1 MYLTQILTFC
11 FVSRYNTSMAMQ
23 DVEKKAKVYLEK
35 PPRALLNVEDYHQQA
50 KGKLQPM
57 IYDFYSTGSDD
68 QLTLFDNQQAFRR
81 IKLRPKI
88 LIDVSSHSTENSLN
102 CQTQLLNSTTTIPFP
117 CIIAPTA
124 LHRLAN
130 KEHGELATVRAA
142 VACST
147 IMCVSTSASISIEL
161 VAEEHRQ
168 QIKTNYPQSTSQ
180 LWYQLY
186 LLKNRQHS
194 QRLIERAEKCG
205 YKALMLTVDLCVVGN
220 RECDAR
226 NKFSLPDGIQAE
238 NLIDDDT
245 SDFAKNYRTPSY
257 DAAISW
263 KDLDWIRS
271 ITSLPLI
278 LKGIIHPDDALQAV
292 RHGVQGIVVS
302 NHGGRQLDTCQSA
315 IDALPDIMD
324 AIRNENHQIDIYVD
338 GGVRRGTDI
347 LKAVALGAKAV
358 LIGRPVLWGL
368 AVDGTEGVRNVLEI
382 LKKEFRLAMMLCGCQ
397 TVDDIRKNN
406 ILVINNDNYR
416 SKL

>member
-1 MYLTQILTFC
+1 
-11 FVSRYNTSMAMQ
+11 MQ
-23 DVEKKAKVYLEK
+23 DVKKKAEK
-35 PPRALLNVEDYHQQA
+35 PLRKSPRALLNVEDYHQQA
-50 KGKLQPM
+50 KVKLQKM
-57 IYDFYSTGSDD
+57 IYDFYNDGSDD
-68 QLTLFDNQQAFRR
+68 QLTLIDNQQAFRR

-88 LIDVSSHSTENSLN
+88 LIDVSSHSTVNSIS
-102 CQTQLLNSTTTIPFP
+102 CQTKVLNSTTTISFP
-117 CIIAPTA
+117 CIIAPSA

-130 KEHGELATVRAA
+130 SEHGELATVRAA

-147 IMCVSTSASISIEL
+147 IMCVSTGASIRMERI
-161 VAEEHRQ
+161 AEEHRQ

-186 LLKNRQHS
+186 VYNNRQYS
-194 QRLIERAEKCG
+194 QRLIKRAERCG
-205 YKALMLTVDLCVVGN
+205 YKALILTVDACAVGN
-220 RECDAR
+220 REC
-226 NKFSLPDGIQAE
+226 NIHNNFTLPDGIAAV
-238 NLIDDDT
+238 NLVDDDDD
-245 SDFAKNYRTPSY
+245 SDFAITYGVPI
-257 DAAISW
+257 DASLSW

-278 LKGIIHPDDALQAV
+278 LKGIIHPDDAREAV

-302 NHGGRQLDTCQSA
+302 NHGGRQLDTCQST

-324 AIRNENHQIDIYVD
+324 AVRNEKHQIDVYVD

-358 LIGRPVLWGL
+358 LIGRAVLWGL
-368 AVDGTEGVRNVLEI
+368 TVDGEQGVKNVLDI

-397 TVDDIRKNN
+397 TVDDIRKNDL
-406 ILVINNDNYR
+406 IIMNNYHNR